1 MLMQSKFRYFALSF
15 YLILLSCST
24 VTTHNSM
31 FESFETITDGKNPDG
46 WVTNNLNLKKDASE
60 LSVDN
65 SVSHNGKKSIMI
77 SISNLHK
84 PTSTIYNWI
93 KRVDGIQAGI
103 TYEFTGWIKTENI
116 KYSPFLEIQFWN
128 NTKMIGLV
136 NSKKDFSVI
145 STKNWEPF
153 KKIVFVPQGT
163 DRILLKTAVQSRG
176 NEGGR
181 VWFDDILIKK
191 AE

>member
-1 MLMQSKFRYFALSF
+1 MMQSKFKNFALLF
-15 YLILLSCST
+15 YLILLSCSS
-24 VTTHNSM
+24 VTTHDSM
-31 FESFETITDGKNPDG
+31 FESFETISDGKNPDG
-46 WVTNNLNLKKDASE
+46 WVANNLNLKKEVAE

-65 SVSHNGKKSIMI
+65 SVSHSGKRSIMI

-103 TYEFTGWIKTENI
+103 TYEFTGWVKIENI

-128 NTKMIGLV
+128 KTKMIGIE
-136 NSKKDFSVI
+136 NSMKEFSVTGV
-145 STKNWEPF
+145 SNWEPI
-153 KKIVFVPQGT
+153 KKIILVPQGT
-163 DRILLKTAVQSRG
+163 NRILLKTAVQSRG

-181 VWFDDILIKK
+181 VWFDDIQIKQT
-191 AE
+191 E

>member
-1 MLMQSKFRYFALSF
+1 MQSKFKNFALLF
-15 YLILLSCST
+15 YLILLSCSS
-24 VTTHNSM
+24 VTTHDSM
-31 FESFETITDGKNPDG
+31 FESFETISDGKNPDG
-46 WVTNNLNLKKDASE
+46 WVANNLNLKKEVAE

-65 SVSHNGKKSIMI
+65 SVSHSGKRSIMI

-103 TYEFTGWIKTENI
+103 TYEFTGWVKIENI

-128 NTKMIGLV
+128 KTKMIGIE
-136 NSKKDFSVI
+136 NSMKEFSVTGV
-145 STKNWEPF
+145 SNWEPI
-153 KKIVFVPQGT
+153 KKIILVPEGT
-163 DRILLKTAVQSRG
+163 NRILLKTAVQSRG

-181 VWFDDILIKK
+181 VWFDDIQIKQT
-191 AE
+191 E